1 MKKKNTIIIVMGV
14 VILILV
20 AVIGVFIFST
30 INNNDEQKEN
40 KNAKTELQKQG
51 FTIKENETK
60 SIKLV
65 DYENNELTMKIL
77 EGWKVETAG
86 TGMFYALKVYD
97 PQDER
102 NQIFTILKAQPFLK
116 NQQSKDVWKNYSN
129 INSSYKLISDAV
141 ILQNPTVEGFYTK
154 FPEYITYAKKSET
167 LYSTFAFPE
176 LNDFKKL
183 EEFPANSSMKSVAMD
198 DKLLRATFKTD
209 EGKEGEGFFMASVVD
224 FGNINM
230 YGTDISYYMIY
241 NIMGITA
248 AKDEM
253 IDYKDILTN
262 SLNTL
267 EFKDSFVQKTIDD
280 GNEET
285 KRALALNAQMQAA
298 YDSYN
303 QAWENR
309 QTSYDITSQKY
320 SDATLG
326 YERVYDTETGDIY
339 KAYNGFTDDYSGSR
353 YEPVTDNMYTEVV
366 TGYIEK

>member
-65 DYENNELTMKIL
+65 DYENNELTMKIP

-154 FPEYITYAKKSET
+154 FPEYINYAKKAEP

-183 EEFPANSSMKSVAMD
+183 EEFPANSSMKSFAMD

-209 EGKEGEGFFMASVVD
+209 EGKEGEGFFMA
-224 FGNINM
+224 
-230 YGTDISYYMIY
+230 
-241 NIMGITA
+241 
-248 AKDEM
+248 
-253 IDYKDILTN
+253 
-262 SLNTL
+262 
-267 EFKDSFVQKTIDD
+267 
-280 GNEET
+280 
-285 KRALALNAQMQAA
+285 
-298 YDSYN
+298 
-303 QAWENR
+303 
-309 QTSYDITSQKY
+309 
-320 SDATLG
+320 
-326 YERVYDTETGDIY
+326 
-339 KAYNGFTDDYSGSR
+339 
-353 YEPVTDNMYTEVV
+353 
-366 TGYIEK
+366 